1 MHGSPVTA
9 GAPVGDNKR
18 MSTSSAPSE
27 SRRLFSSTVA
37 LIGGRL
43 ITAVFG
49 WAGSVIIARSLAG
62 DDWGRYSFVFALL
75 GLLDVV
81 TDLGV
86 GRVVLARLNSRNP
99 DEAAQIAGS
108 FFVLRALLGLIGFTA
123 AVGYAWAVGLSP
135 LVMAATAFAG
145 TTVLLATPANALF
158 VLYQSRLR
166 LTFVAAGDIVG
177 QMVQFLLIVVVALL
191 HPALLMFIIP
201 AVVREVVVIVWRAVG
216 VPRLLEPEFRPTFRR
231 PTAYWGEMLREA
243 IPLSFGFALLHLLE
257 RIDTLMLQQMDTYD
271 AVGKYA
277 IGYKF
282 SDLLALVVSSL
293 AVPFT
298 TVLISSWPDRPAAFR
313 ARFQQAVVIAAVLAG
328 LAVTA
333 FTPAARPVISL
344 LYGIQ
349 YAGGAPAAVL
359 LVIGAGFSGVT
370 YVVVSSLIAARKLKV
385 FPVIAAVGLVLNVV
399 LNYILIPLRS
409 IVGAATATVITEVV
423 MLVAMLLVLQ
433 WSLRVPRLIPW
444 GKMVRMVLLVGAVT
458 VPATL
463 LTDDLNLHWIPV
475 VGGAVL
481 VFTTLWAL
489 AERRTS
495 AMVLHLLRERLG
507 GSATA
512 PDVEEEPHAFQ

>member
-1 MHGSPVTA
+1 
-9 GAPVGDNKR
+9 
-18 MSTSSAPSE
+18 MSTTPAPGE

-37 LIGGRL
+37 LIVGRL

-75 GLLDVV
+75 GLLEVV

-86 GRVVLARLNSRNP
+86 GRVVLERLNSRSP
-99 DEAAQIAGS
+99 EEASRIAGS
-108 FFVLRALLGLIGFTA
+108 FFVLRALLGIVGFTV

-166 LTFVAAGDIVG
+166 LTYVAVGDIVG
-177 QMVQFLLIVVVALL
+177 QVVQFLLIVVVALL
-191 HPALLMFIIP
+191 QPALLLFIIP
-201 AVVREVVVIVWRAVG
+201 AVAREVIVIAWRAIG
-216 VPRLLEPEFRPTFRR
+216 VPRLLEPEFRPTFRH
-231 PTAYWGEMLREA
+231 PTAYWGQMLREA

-282 SDLLALVVSSL
+282 SDLLALVVSAL

-298 TVLISSWPDRPAAFR
+298 TVLINSWPDRPAAFR
-313 ARFQQAVVIAAVLAG
+313 GRFQQAVLIAAVLAG

-344 LYGIQ
+344 LYGIE
-349 YAGGAPAAVL
+349 YAGGAPAAAL

-385 FPVIAAVGLVLNVV
+385 FPVIAALGLVLNVV
-399 LNYILIPLRS
+399 LNYLLIPLRS

-433 WSLRVPRLIPW
+433 WSLRVPHLVPW
-444 GKMVRMVLLVGAVT
+444 APLVRMVLLVGAVT
-458 VPATL
+458 VPATR
-463 LTDDLNLHWIPV
+463 LTGDLHLHWIPV
-475 VGGAVL
+475 AVGAVL
-481 VFTTLWAL
+481 VFTVVWAL
-489 AERRTS
+489 AGRRTS
-495 AMVLHLLRERLG
+495 AMVLQLIRERLG
-507 GSATA
+507 GAAAA
-512 PDVEEEPHAFQ
+512 PETEKEEPHAFR